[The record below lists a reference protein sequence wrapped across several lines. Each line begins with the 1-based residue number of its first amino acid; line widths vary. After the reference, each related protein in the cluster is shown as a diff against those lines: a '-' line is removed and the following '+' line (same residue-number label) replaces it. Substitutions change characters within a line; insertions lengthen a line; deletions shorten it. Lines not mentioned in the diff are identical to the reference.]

1 MAKRKS
7 KAQKEA
13 EKFIR
18 KNKKAV
24 VTALTVLVIILLVVA
39 LVIYVVNPDFYK
51 NLFNKNDGPNVNI
64 PAGTYEDVESADLS
78 IHFLELGNK
87 YTGDC
92 TLIKVGNTEVLIDAG
107 SRKGSAPHLKNYI
120 DQFCTDGVLEYV
132 IATHAHQDHIAAFVG
147 NKNNG
152 NYNGLLYTYEI
163 GTLIKFSNTRS
174 TSGIYG
180 EFCEAVD
187 YIEDKGT
194 TVYNALQCYN
204 NQDGAQRTYYL
215 NAEQTV
221 SMNILYNYYYDHP
234 APDQKDENDYSV
246 CMLLSQELGENDN
259 HYLFTGDLE
268 EHGEEKLVEYNTL
281 PKVKLFK
288 GAHHGSYTANTDKLL
303 DVIQPEHVAICCCC
317 GTEEFGAKEENRFP
331 AQDAVERI
339 SKHTDSIYCTTLI
352 TDWAKGQYTSM
363 NGNIIFYYLE
373 DDEPDDLENPDQEK
387 SDPFKLW
394 CSNNTTK
401 LKDSDWYKQNRK

>member
-24 VTALTVLVIILLVVA
+24 VTALSVLVVILFVVA

-51 NLFNKNDGPNVNI
+51 NLFNKNDGPNINI
-64 PAGTYEDVESADLS
+64 PAGTYEDVQSADLS
-78 IHFLELGNK
+78 IHFLELGNR

-107 SRKGSAPHLKNYI
+107 SRPGSAPHLKNYI

-132 IATHAHQDHIAAFVG
+132 IATHAHRDHIAALVG
-147 NKNNG
+147 EDG
-152 NYNGLLYTYEI
+152 QGLLYQYSI
-163 GTLIKFSNTRS
+163 GTLIQFSNTES
-174 TSGIYG
+174 TSDIYQNY
-180 EFCEAVD
+180 CDAVD
-187 YIEDKGT
+187 YIENKGT
-194 TVYNALQCYN
+194 TVYNALQCYK

-221 SMNILYNYYYDHP
+221 SMNVLYNYYYDHD
-234 APDQKDENDYSV
+234 ASTENDYSV

-268 EHGEEKLVEYNTL
+268 EHGEEKLVQYNNL

-288 GAHHGSYTANTDKLL
+288 GAHHGSYTANTDALL
-303 DVIQPEHVAICCCC
+303 NVIRPEHVAICCCC
-317 GTEEFGAKEENRFP
+317 GTEEFGAKAENRFP
-331 AQDAVERI
+331 AQDAVERF

-352 TDWAKGQYTSM
+352 TDWDKGKYTSM

-373 DDEPDDLENPDQEK
+373 EDLPADPENPDQEK
-387 SDPFKLW
+387 SEPFKLW

-401 LKDSDWYKQNRK
+401 LKDSEWYKQNRK